1 MENEIE
7 NIVYLQQQ
15 EEIIDY
21 TQYEQNS
28 LLIMSNTNSKVDS
41 IYNCLMISTMVVL
54 SIALYMFV
62 HNILKRKE
70 I

>member
-7 NIVYLQQQ
+7 NVVYLQQQ